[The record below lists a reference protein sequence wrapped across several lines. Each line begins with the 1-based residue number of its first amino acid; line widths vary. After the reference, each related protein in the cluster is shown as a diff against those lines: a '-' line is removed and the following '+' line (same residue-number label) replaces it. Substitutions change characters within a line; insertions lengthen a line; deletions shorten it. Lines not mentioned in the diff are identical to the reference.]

1 MIKTIK
7 VKKQFRLDELLKYVW
22 DNELNRIEAVSS
34 SGRFKLKFIDNKSIL
49 VNSESTLGPF
59 GSTVS
64 LSTTEWE
71 IEVEEEVTEDTELF
85 GVQEV
90 CMDKEKE
97 EIGVEYWPDGCSIND
112 VLNDYNCSIE
122 CLQIYAKVNGKLQ
135 LVWEAE

>member
-71 IEVEEEVTEDTELF
+71 IEVEEEITRSTIFDCLVRVGKD
-85 GVQEV
+85 GV
-90 CMDKEKE
+90 
-97 EIGVEYWPDGCSIND
+97 VERTHCSISGIKNE
-112 VLNDYNCSIE
+112 NTIR
-122 CLQIYAKVNGKLQ
+122 IYALLDEELQ
-135 LVWEAE
+135 LIWEAK

>member
-71 IEVEEEVTEDTELF
+71 IEVEVKITEGTWFKNL
-85 GVQEV
+85 
-90 CMDKEKE
+90 
-97 EIGVEYWPDGCSIND
+97 I
-112 VLNDYNCSIE
+112 
-122 CLQIYAKVNGKLQ
+122 QIYETVPGNAMISIWDDSTTKEIINWNGNENTKKVYALIENKLQ
-135 LVWEAE
+135 LIWEAE

>member
-7 VKKQFRLDELLKYVW
+7 VKKKMRLDELLKYVW

-71 IEVEEEVTEDTELF
+71 IEVEEEITEDTPFEDIVILHIN
-85 GVQEV
+85 GISHLGQGAYHSIRSIRCDYPTVA
-90 CMDKEKE
+90 
-97 EIGVEYWPDGCSIND
+97 EIHT
-112 VLNDYNCSIE
+112 LM
-122 CLQIYAKVNGKLQ
+122 NGKIQ
-135 LVWEAE
+135 LIWEAE